1 MDFSH
6 IDSAHEKLKQLFDY
20 INILKDENRE
30 LKRKIYSLEINL
42 NQAKVSTSSEMDS
55 IKRKYS
61 DLVEERD
68 RLIMKRELIRNKV
81 QSVIEKLVI
90 IESNGA

>member
-1 MDFSH
+1 
-6 IDSAHEKLKQLFDY
+6 LKQLFDY

-42 NQAKVSTSSEMDS
+42 NQTKVSTSSEIDGM
-55 IKRKYS
+55 KRKYS

-68 RLIMKRELIRNKV
+68 RLIMERELIRNKV
-81 QSVIEKLVI
+81 QSVIEKLVVL
-90 IESNGA
+90 ESNGA